1 MRYKLGFLIAWLF
14 CFNILFAQDTS
25 KVFQNAENVNLVK
38 EEYDRSKDERYKTK
52 LLPSLIVPGI
62 MIGYGLTTIKNNGI
76 YSSYSAQRDIKKAF
90 PNFNNKLDDIMIFA
104 PYAEILALNLL
115 KIKCKNDWLNTG
127 LLFLKSEL
135 IMAAIVFP
143 MKELIGLPRPY
154 AQDSIRAAEAAGI
167 KVDLKNYRRTHPNAF
182 VSLPSGHTAQAFVA
196 ASIVHKE
203 YRSKSN
209 WYGVGA
215 YAIATTVAA
224 FRMLN
229 NKHWQSDVIVGAGIG
244 IMSVHIAYATHQFK
258 WGRKEICFMPSY
270 NSNFKGFAMAYSF

>member
-1 MRYKLGFLIAWLF
+1 MNYKLILSAVCFF
-14 CFNILFAQDTS
+14 VFNILFAQDTA

-38 EEYDRSKDERYKTK
+38 EEYDRSRDERYKTK

-62 MIGYGLTTIKNNGI
+62 MIGYGISTMKNHGL
-76 YSSYSAQRDIKKAF
+76 YSSYSAQRDLKRAF

-135 IMAAIVFP
+135 IMLAITFP
-143 MKELIGLPRPY
+143 LKELSGQMRPY
-154 AQDSIRAAEAAGI
+154 AYDSLQSARAKGVE
-167 KVDLKNYRRTHPNAF
+167 VDLVNYRKTHPNAF
-182 VSLPSGHTAQAFVA
+182 HSFPSGHTAQAFVA

-258 WGRKEICFMPSY
+258 WGRKEICFMPTY
-270 NSNFKGFAMAYSF
+270 NSNFKGLAMAYSF